1 MNKIKKYMNY
11 LDMMRILLQE
21 EKQLSLIIQKDEKV
35 KKRYLSIEI
44 FEALK
49 EIILQNN
56 ETNFIDLEIKRKIFN
71 YLYTYFWNLDNND
84 DCFTIMG

>member
-56 ETNFIDLEIKRKIFN
+56 
-71 YLYTYFWNLDNND
+71 
-84 DCFTIMG
+84 